1 MPISGRRLT
10 GGRIPQ
16 AAPPRKRVNGDSSHD
31 DDAPLNRH
39 TTSSAG
45 WSWSG
50 TRPNARRFRRF
61 SFILLVPL
69 LFGSLGSPASP
80 VAPVHADE
88 LADAKAKQ
96 LALAKQI
103 ADQKAA
109 VAQITEMQTDLNKQI
124 ASTKRELA
132 SINADLVSVRKSI
145 NKMVVKINEVK
156 KQYFAL
162 VERLH
167 LLDGQLANLET
178 IERLK
183 RSELGQRK
191 ALLAERIRT
200 AYETDRT
207 TLLETFLTG
216 GSFTD
221 VISEVGY
228 INDFA
233 EQDKMLAEQ
242 IIRDQEAIASI
253 HETVVTTRGQTD
265 ELRIE
270 TAKQK
275 ADLDAQLK
283 TLKEAQAYLKK
294 LERETAKALAIQKSA
309 YSTLIKNKKDL
320 AKAIKTTAAAQRA
333 LSNQI
338 SALVKKQYSLGN
350 IPSEYNGTLKWPMAG
365 TVSGEFGC
373 SAYEGY
379 GPGNGCAHF
388 HNGIDVV
395 AGGGCGTPIKAAG
408 NGRIGYIGWNFADGG
423 DPAWIVVIVHSQDL
437 QTWYAHMKA
446 NTYPGGIQPGFEV
459 KTGDVIGYEGNTGR
473 SSGCHLHW
481 MVEYNGS
488 FRNPR
493 LFV

>member
-1 MPISGRRLT
+1 LKRRST
-10 GGRIPQ
+10 P
-16 AAPPRKRVNGDSSHD
+16 AK
-31 DDAPLNRH
+31 
-39 TTSSAG
+39 G
-45 WSWSG
+45 WSWSR
-50 TRPNARRFRRF
+50 TRPNGRRFRRF

-69 LFGSLGSPASP
+69 LFGGLGSP
-80 VAPVHADE
+80 VAPVTPAHADE

-103 ADQKAA
+103 SDQKAA
-109 VAQITEMQTDLNKQI
+109 VAQINAMQVDLNKQI

-132 SINADLVSVRKSI
+132 NINADLASVRKSI
-145 NKMVVKINEVK
+145 GQIVIKVAAVK

-162 VERLH
+162 VARLQ
-167 LLDGQLANLET
+167 LLDNQLGNLTKE
-178 IERLK
+178 EARK
-183 RSELGQRK
+183 RSDLGQRK
-191 ALLAERIRT
+191 AVLAERIRT
-200 AYETDRT
+200 AYDTDRT
-207 TLLETFLTG
+207 TILETFLSG

-242 IIRDQEAIASI
+242 IVRDTEALASI
-253 HETVVTTRGQTD
+253 HQTVVATRGETVG
-265 ELRIE
+265 LRVE
-270 TAKQK
+270 TEKQK
-275 ADLDAQLK
+275 AALDVQLK

-294 LERETAKALAIQKSA
+294 LEKETARALSIQKSA
-309 YSTLIKNKKDL
+309 YSTLIKNKTNL
-320 AKAIKTTAAAQRA
+320 AKAIATTAKAQKA
-333 LSNQI
+333 LSAEIAN
-338 SALVKKQYSLGN
+338 LVKKQYSLGN
-350 IPSEYNGTLKWPMAG
+350 IPSQYNGTLKWPMAG
-365 TVSGEFGC
+365 TVSTEFGC
-373 SAYEGY
+373 STYEGY

-395 AGGGCGTPIKAAG
+395 AGGGCGAKVRAAG
-408 NGRIGYIGWNFADGG
+408 DGRVGYIGWNYADGS
-423 DPAWIVVIVHSQDL
+423 DAAWIVVVVHSQDL

-446 NTYPGGIQPGFEV
+446 NTYPGGIQAGSV
-459 KTGDVIGYEGNTGR
+459 VTAGQIIGYEGNTGR

>member
-1 MPISGRRLT
+1 LKRR
-10 GGRIPQ
+10 
-16 AAPPRKRVNGDSSHD
+16 
-31 DDAPLNRH
+31 
-39 TTSSAG
+39 TTPSVG
-45 WSWSG
+45 WSWNR
-50 TRPNARRFRRF
+50 TRPNVRRFRRF
-61 SFILLVPL
+61 SFVLLVPL
-69 LFGSLGSPASP
+69 LFGGLGSPASP

-103 ADQKAA
+103 ADQKEA
-109 VAQITEMQTDLNKQI
+109 VEKITEMQTDLNKQI

-132 SINADLVSVRKSI
+132 NINADLASVRKHI
-145 NKMVVKINEVK
+145 GQMVVKINAVK
-156 KQYFAL
+156 KQYLAL
-162 VERLH
+162 VARLH
-167 LLDGQLANLET
+167 LLDAQLVNLEQGE
-178 IERLK
+178 IQK

-191 ALLAERIRT
+191 ALLAERIRS

-207 TLLETFLTG
+207 TLLETFLSG

-233 EQDKMLAEQ
+233 EQDRMLAEQ
-242 IIRDQEAIASI
+242 IIRDQEALAAI
-253 HETVVTTRGQTD
+253 HETVETTRGQTD
-265 ELRIE
+265 VLRVE
-270 TAKQK
+270 TEKQK
-275 ADLDAQLK
+275 AALDVQLK

-320 AKAIKTTAAAQRA
+320 AKAIKTTAAAQKA
-333 LSNQI
+333 LSAQI
-338 SALVKKQYSLGN
+338 ANLVKKQYSLGN

-388 HNGIDVV
+388 HNGIDIV

-408 NGRIGYIGWNFADGG
+408 AGRVGYIGWNFADGG

-446 NTYPGGIQPGFEV
+446 NTYPGGIQPGSEV
-459 KTGDVIGYEGNTGR
+459 EAGDVIGYEGNTGR

-488 FRNPR
+488 FRNAR